1 MTYDFHLLKTLTMNK
16 PRPQLL
22 IVPGDGIGPEIMA
35 QAVRV
40 LEWFAL
46 RRGFDCDFREE
57 VFGVANYHRTG
68 RFMREGLMAD
78 FLEADAVLLGAIG
91 GAEDHAAIPQDV
103 RRKEGLLRV
112 RREMGVYANIRPIK
126 VFPALKNASTLK
138 PEVIDG
144 IDFLV
149 VRELLGG
156 IYFGEPRGIETLP
169 DGQRRGFNTQV
180 YTSSEIQRIG
190 RVAFEL
196 ARARS
201 GRVTSVDKANVM
213 EAGALWRAE
222 IVKLHESEYRDV
234 QLDHLYV
241 DNASMQIVRAP
252 RRFDVMVT
260 DNLFGDILSD
270 CASMIAGSL
279 GMLPSASLSAPRA
292 DGRKRGLYEPAHGS
306 APDIAGQN
314 KANPLATILSLGMAL
329 DMTFGRKADAELLER
344 AVAGVLEKKIRT
356 PDITEPGAQVVGTSG
371 MGDAVLAEL
380 QQLHE

>member
-1 MTYDFHLLKTLTMNK
+1 MKTG
-16 PRPQLL
+16 RPNLI

-40 LEWFAL
+40 LEWFA
-46 RRGFDCDFREE
+46 RHRGFDCDFHEE
-57 VFGVANYHRTG
+57 AFGIANYHRTG

-78 FLEADAVLLGAIG
+78 FLAADAVLLGAIG

-112 RREMGVYANIRPIK
+112 RREMEVFANIRPIK
-126 VFPALKNASTLK
+126 VFPALRNASTLK
-138 PEVIDG
+138 PEIIDG
-144 IDFLV
+144 VDFLV

-196 ARARS
+196 ARTRS
-201 GRVTSVDKANVM
+201 SRVTSVDKANVM

-222 IVKLHESEYRDV
+222 IEQLHKSEYSDV
-234 QLDHLYV
+234 KLDHLYV

-252 RRFDVMVT
+252 GKFDVMVT

-270 CASMIAGSL
+270 CAAMISGSL
-279 GMLPSASLSAPRA
+279 GMLASASLSAPRA

-329 DMTFGRKADAELLER
+329 EMTFGRKADAQLLDR
-344 AVAGVLEKKIRT
+344 AIDSVLEKKIRT
-356 PDITEPGAQVVGTSG
+356 PDIAEPGAQVVSTSG

-380 QQLHE
+380 QRLVH